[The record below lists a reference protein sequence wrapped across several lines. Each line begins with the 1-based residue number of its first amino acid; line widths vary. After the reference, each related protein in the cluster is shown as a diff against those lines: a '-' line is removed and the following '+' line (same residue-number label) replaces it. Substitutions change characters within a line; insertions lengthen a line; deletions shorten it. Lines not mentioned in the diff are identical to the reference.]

1 MHHGL
6 APARGARGTDV
17 VLHLDDR
24 LRVAAVVDSGRPV
37 FGTSLPTGVH
47 VLTLLPDLTERALGR
62 GRRRDED
69 AVSQP
74 IETTARRLDGTT
86 FLAEVTI
93 SFDERDRQDLGPAC
107 RVRDLSALSAT
118 ELQLRRERGLA
129 QLTLAA
135 VTDAIFS
142 VDAAGTVQHAYPA
155 ATGMLRRRREDLVGR
170 SFEEVT
176 GLTRRDG
183 RPFEPGASPVDLAL
197 ADGAARRFVDATV
210 LRRDGFGLSVHVS
223 VTPLLSAGEIVGAV
237 VTVTDLTERL
247 ALERRKDEFLSVVS
261 HELKTPLTSIRGAL
275 GMLLGGVVGDLS
287 PEVTQM
293 LEVAMSNTHR
303 LSGLVSDILDLERL
317 AAGRMPLDLRRV
329 DLRAVATDI
338 ARDQGPAAQAARVEL
353 VVEGPCLHVVADVQH
368 LATAIGNLVS
378 NAIKFSAPGQRV
390 RIVTEADDDGAW
402 VRVHDEGRG
411 IPADKVDHVFERFS
425 QVDVSD
431 ATVKGGTG
439 LGLAITAHIVAALG
453 GRVHLVSELGE
464 GSTFSIRL
472 PGIDAPGGEQG

>member
-1 MHHGL
+1 
-6 APARGARGTDV
+6 
-17 VLHLDDR
+17 
-24 LRVAAVVDSGRPV
+24 
-37 FGTSLPTGVH
+37 
-47 VLTLLPDLTERALGR
+47 
-62 GRRRDED
+62 
-69 AVSQP
+69 
-74 IETTARRLDGTT
+74 
-86 FLAEVTI
+86 
-93 SFDERDRQDLGPAC
+93 
-107 RVRDLSALSAT
+107 
-118 ELQLRRERGLA
+118 
-129 QLTLAA
+129 
-135 VTDAIFS
+135 
-142 VDAAGTVQHAYPA
+142 
-155 ATGMLRRRREDLVGR
+155 
-170 SFEEVT
+170 
-176 GLTRRDG
+176 
-183 RPFEPGASPVDLAL
+183 
-197 ADGAARRFVDATV
+197 
-210 LRRDGFGLSVHVS
+210 
-223 VTPLLSAGEIVGAV
+223 
-237 VTVTDLTERL
+237 
-247 ALERRKDEFLSVVS
+247 
-261 HELKTPLTSIRGAL
+261 
-275 GMLLGGVVGDLS
+275 
-287 PEVTQM
+287 
-293 LEVAMSNTHR
+293 MSNTHR
-303 LSGLVSDILDLERL
+303 LTGLVSDILDLERL

-329 DLRAVATDI
+329 DLLAVATDI